1 MLSLHIC
8 LTFAV
13 FILWSY
19 AIPLSWAW
27 LVFCRLFCHL
37 NNRVLGWG
45 RRPLAAA
52 TAAAAKLP
60 CAGVFFLHQEKYTY
74 CLWHDLWGY
83 IMSWWYNVYITYNFV
98 APPAEIETQQ
108 YRCWEYDMICGLS
121 GVIPISQTCSYHLRW
136 VGATLVIQQEMG
148 DLQPTNFI

>member
-1 MLSLHIC
+1 MFNLCGVHPMILCYPVILSLAC
-8 LTFAV
+8 V
-13 FILWSY
+13 
-19 AIPLSWAW
+19 LS
-27 LVFCRLFCHL
+27 F
-37 NNRVLGWG
+37 VLSLKQP
-45 RRPLAAA
+45 RPGMGPAAA
-52 TAAAAKLP
+52 GCRHRRRRQTSLRR
-60 CAGVFFLHQEKYTY
+60 CVFFAPREIHAMY